1 MLILEIIKSIVYGII
16 EGITEWL
23 PISSTGH
30 LILFEELFWKSSN
43 NPDFFELFRVVIQL
57 GAILAVILM
66 SELFKVS
73 GLYSIFLNIL
83 SPVFNFFGIPI
94 ELIELIILK
103 PFSGSGSL
111 ALLNEIYKTYGTS
124 GYIPLCASAI
134 FGSSETIFYVTAI
147 YYVKCKNKNAV
158 KGIIISLTATFIT
171 ICFACL
177 LCRLFV

>member
-1 MLILEIIKSIVYGII
+1 MSVISYILPLFIIGVFIYAWIKKVPIYQVFTAGVKSALELTY
-16 EGITEWL
+16 
-23 PISSTGH
+23 S
-30 LILFEELFWKSSN
+30 LF
-43 NPDFFELFRVVIQL
+43 P
-57 GAILAVILM
+57 AILAVILM

-73 GLYSIFLNIL
+73 GLYDVFLKLLLPIFK
-83 SPVFNFFGIPI
+83 FFGIPI
-94 ELIELIILK
+94 ELMELIILK

-111 ALLNEIYKTYGTS
+111 ALLNEIYKAYGTS

-171 ICFACL
+171 TCFACF
-177 LCRLFV
+177 LCRFFV

>member
-1 MLILEIIKSIVYGII
+1 MSVISYVLPLLIIGVFVYAFIKKVPVYQVFTAGVKSALELTYS
-16 EGITEWL
+16 
-23 PISSTGH
+23 
-30 LILFEELFWKSSN
+30 LF
-43 NPDFFELFRVVIQL
+43 P
-57 GAILAVILM
+57 AILAVILM

-73 GLYSIFLNIL
+73 GLYSIFLKVL

-171 ICFACL
+171 TCFACL

>member
-1 MLILEIIKSIVYGII
+1 MNIISYIFPLFIIGVFVYAWIKKVPIYQVFTVGVKSALELTYS
-16 EGITEWL
+16 
-23 PISSTGH
+23 
-30 LILFEELFWKSSN
+30 LF
-43 NPDFFELFRVVIQL
+43 P
-57 GAILAVILM
+57 AILAIILM

-73 GLYSIFLNIL
+73 GLYSLFLTIL
-83 SPVFNFFGIPI
+83 SPAFSFLGIPI
-94 ELIELIILK
+94 ELMELIILK

-171 ICFACL
+171 TCFACF
-177 LCRLFV
+177 LCRFFV

>member
-1 MLILEIIKSIVYGII
+1 MNIISYVFPLFIIGVFVYAWIKKVPIYQVFTAGVKSALELTYS
-16 EGITEWL
+16 
-23 PISSTGH
+23 
-30 LILFEELFWKSSN
+30 LF
-43 NPDFFELFRVVIQL
+43 P
-57 GAILAVILM
+57 AILAVILM

-73 GLYSIFLNIL
+73 GLYSLFLTIL
-83 SPVFNFFGIPI
+83 SPAFSFFGIPI
-94 ELIELIILK
+94 ELMELIILK

-124 GYIPLCASAI
+124 GYISLCASAI

-171 ICFACL
+171 TCFACF
-177 LCRLFV
+177 LCRFFV